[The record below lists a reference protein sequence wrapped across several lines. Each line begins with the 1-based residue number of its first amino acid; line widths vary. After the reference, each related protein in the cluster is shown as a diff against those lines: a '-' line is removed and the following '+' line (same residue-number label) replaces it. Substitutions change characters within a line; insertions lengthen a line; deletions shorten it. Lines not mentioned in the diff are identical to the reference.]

1 MGSSKK
7 QTIGHKY
14 FMGMHM
20 GLCRGPIDEL
30 LEVRVGDRRAW
41 AGRERRERF
50 FLSGGGFGR
59 MFRIGVNVIPDNTI
73 VVDGNETV
81 YIDAP
86 GLFGGEKKEGG
97 IQGPMQ
103 VLMGG
108 PTQVAPPGLSAM
120 LGGLVPG
127 FRGFVSLF
135 FDGLIGAMNPY
146 PKVWKFRVRRTN
158 KGWDNDEVWYP
169 EKAAIWL
176 GTGQSHAG
184 IRAMNPAHILYE
196 LYTNRDWGL
205 GLPASRL
212 DLVSF
217 QTAAD
222 QLYAEGFGLCLTWAR
237 QDLVAE
243 FVRIVVDHI
252 GAAFGPDLSTGKFR
266 LKLIRDDY
274 VAAELPLFDYDS
286 GLLGID
292 EEQSSATDV
301 ITNEIIVNWFDPVR
315 KQQRQTAPVQN
326 LGSIQAVGR
335 HTSVRSY
342 PGLPTAG
349 LAARVAHRD
358 LRAGSPS
365 LKRYKVRLDRRG
377 YQIQPGDAFR
387 ISDPDRGLESVVLRA
402 GRVEEGAITDGAI
415 TIAAMIDVFGLPATV
430 LVDEQEPEENP
441 DDLPAPP
448 VTVARLIEQPYYEI
462 VQTTDPAN
470 FSLLT
475 SASGFVAG
483 IAAMP
488 ATYATDFLIYSR
500 AGAADYT
507 AKGDAGDW
515 CPTALST
522 NVVVATAA
530 PVTVALSSVVNLDFV
545 DEGTPVLWDDE
556 ILIVDA
562 VDTDAQTVT
571 LLRGC
576 ADTVSREHAAG
587 SRLWFY
593 EGMLGKD
600 STEYLTGENVDV
612 KLITVTPSTFLDP
625 ALAPELTLTLNQR
638 FARPY
643 APGLFRLN
651 ASAYPTYITGPL
663 TVSWAHRDRV
673 LQADQ
678 LLDESAASVGPEPGT
693 TYTVRV
699 YDRGGDLVH
708 TEAGLTG
715 TSWTYAKATEESES
729 DDGQYNGRLRVT
741 VEAVRGGLTSWQA
754 HDHTFDRA
762 GYGLNYGLYY
772 GAGV

>member
-7 QTIGHKY
+7 QTIGYKY
-14 FMGMHM
+14 FMGLHM
-20 GLCRGPIDEL
+20 GVCRGPIDEL
-30 LEVRVGDRRAW
+30 LEARVGDRRAW
-41 AGRERRERF
+41 AGRERREKF
-50 FLSGGGFGR
+50 FLSGGGFGLL
-59 MFRIGVNVIPDNTI
+59 FRVGVNVIPDNSI

-86 GLFGGEKKEGG
+86 DLFGGDKQEGG
-97 IQGPMQ
+97 IQGSMR

-108 PTQVAPPGLSAM
+108 PTQVAPSGLSSM

-127 FRGFVSLF
+127 FRGYVSLF

-146 PKVWKFRVRRTN
+146 PKTWKFRVRRTN
-158 KGWDNDEVWYP
+158 KGWDNDAVWYP

-196 LYTNRDWGL
+196 LWTNRDWGR
-205 GLPASRL
+205 GISASRL
-212 DLVSF
+212 DLTSF

-222 QLYAEGFGLCLTWAR
+222 QLYAEGFGLCLVWAR
-237 QDLVAE
+237 QESISEYMQIIL
-243 FVRIVVDHI
+243 DHI
-252 GAAFGPDLSTGKFR
+252 GAACGPDLSTGKIR
-266 LKLIRDDY
+266 VKLIRDDY
-274 VAAELPLFDYDS
+274 VAATLPIFGYDS

-292 EEQSSATDV
+292 DEQATAADA
-301 ITNEIIVNWFDPVR
+301 ITNEIMVSWFDPVKKR
-315 KQQRQTAPVQN
+315 QRQTAPVQN

-335 HTSVRSY
+335 HTSVREY
-342 PGLPTAG
+342 PGLPTAA
-349 LAARVAHRD
+349 LAARVAQRD
-358 LRAGSPS
+358 LRASGRA
-365 LKRYKVRLDRRG
+365 LKRYKIRLDRRG
-377 YQIQPGDAFR
+377 YLIQPGDVFR

-402 GRVEEGAITDGAI
+402 GRVEEGSITDGTI
-415 TIAAMIDVFGLPATV
+415 TITAVQDVFGLPSTV
-430 LVDEQEPEENP
+430 LVEEQPPEESP
-441 DDLPAPP
+441 DDQAAPP
-448 VTVARLIEQPYYEI
+448 VTVSRLIEQPYYEI

-470 FSLLT
+470 FDLLT

-488 ATYATDFLIYSR
+488 ASYSTDFLIYSR
-500 AGAADYT
+500 AGVADYT
-507 AKGDAGDW
+507 AKGDSGDW

-522 NVVVATAA
+522 DSVAATAA
-530 PVTVALSSVVNLDFV
+530 PVIVALSSVVNLDFV
-545 DEGTPVLWDDE
+545 AVGTPALWDNE
-556 ILIVDA
+556 ILIVDD
-562 VDTDAQTVT
+562 VDTTAQTVT

-576 ADTVSREHAAG
+576 ADTVSCPHTAG
-587 SRLWFY
+587 SRIWFY
-593 EGMLGKD
+593 EGVLGKD

-612 KLITVTPSTFLDP
+612 KLITVTPTTFLDP

-643 APGLFRLN
+643 APGLFRVN
-651 ASAYPTYITGPL
+651 ASAYPTHITGNL
-663 TVSWAHRDRV
+663 AVSWAHRDRV
-673 LQADQ
+673 LLADQ

-699 YDRGGDLVH
+699 YDRAGDLVH
-708 TEAGLTG
+708 TESGLTG

-729 DDGQYNGRLRVT
+729 DDGQFNGRLRVT
-741 VEAVRGGLTSWQA
+741 VEAARGGLTSWQA